1 MMIVLCTACPP
12 VCVGLS
18 THQNQQNCVFVSAEP
33 VVGAPTHRAISR
45 PAYLHRA
52 RARFFQARD
61 PWCKG
66 LMFRCLFGAYYGDV
80 NLTAAEY
87 QEIQPAWLFG
97 GLMIQNLGT
106 HRSQTRKV
114 FWTSVFNLAFPP
126 QASQRHSIHREA
138 SLNPAPILARYL
150 RLQWLWYCVL
160 TWPNH
165 VIPVPAEL
173 HGRLMV
179 QVCLTVI

>member
-1 MMIVLCTACPP
+1 MMISDDDCAMYSIPP
-12 VCVGLS
+12 CVCVGLS

-87 QEIQPAWLFG
+87 QQNST
-97 GLMIQNLGT
+97 GLT
-106 HRSQTRKV
+106 
-114 FWTSVFNLAFPP
+114 FWRAYDSKPGDPPFSNKKSV
-126 QASQRHSIHREA
+126 
-138 SLNPAPILARYL
+138 LNK
-150 RLQWLWYCVL
+150 RLQPGVS
-160 TWPNH
+160 TTGFSAAQH
-165 VIPVPAEL
+165 
-173 HGRLMV
+173 
-179 QVCLTVI
+179 TS